1 MRKIRPTHLR
11 RSWLFV
17 GAANDAHIEE
27 ASLSE
32 ADVCIQEFEDF
43 CVPERRD
50 YARNIMPEVLNTWE
64 RQGKVTA
71 VRINPL
77 EDPDGI
83 KDLRAA
89 ISAGVNAVLLPKANY
104 PNQIDRLIKY
114 ITELENEFGK
124 LLNSTEVVPNIEQAE
139 GLENT
144 LSLLKTRP
152 RVVAALVASEDMTV
166 SLNAPRL
173 KNSRILNYVR
183 ERFHV
188 ACCAAGVVSIDMPYT
203 WNDEEGVIRQTE
215 LAQQLGMSSKS
226 TVTSSHCEIINRI
239 FSPTEGEAKQ
249 AAQIVSVFE
258 SARAAGKGQV
268 DFGGIRIEVPTYLN
282 SIAIIERYKAL
293 QKFD

>member
-1 MRKIRPTHLR
+1 MRNIRPTHLR

-124 LLNSTEVVPNIEQAE
+124 PLNSTEVVPNIEQAE

-203 WNDEEGVIRQTE
+203 WDDEEGVIRQTE
-215 LAQQLGMSSKS
+215 LAQELGMSSKS
-226 TVTSSHCEIINRI
+226 TDPTSHCEIINRI

-282 SIAIIERYKAL
+282 SIAFIERYKAL
-293 QKFD
+293 REFI

>member
-239 FSPTEGEAKQ
+239 FSPTEG
-249 AAQIVSVFE
+249 
-258 SARAAGKGQV
+258 
-268 DFGGIRIEVPTYLN
+268 
-282 SIAIIERYKAL
+282 
-293 QKFD
+293 

>member
-1 MRKIRPTHLR
+1 MRNIRPTHLR

-17 GAANDAHIEE
+17 RAANDAHIGE

-124 LLNSTEVVPNIEQAE
+124 PLNSTEVVPNIEQAE

-173 KNSRILNYVR
+173 KNSKILNYVR

-215 LAQQLGMSSKS
+215 LAQELGMSSKS

>member
-1 MRKIRPTHLR
+1 
-11 RSWLFV
+11 
-17 GAANDAHIEE
+17 
-27 ASLSE
+27 
-32 ADVCIQEFEDF
+32 
-43 CVPERRD
+43 
-50 YARNIMPEVLNTWE
+50 MPEVLNTWE
-64 RQGKVTA
+64 GQGKVTA

-124 LLNSTEVVPNIEQAE
+124 PLNSTEVVPNIEQAE

-173 KNSRILNYVR
+173 KNSKILNYVR

-203 WNDEEGVIRQTE
+203 WNDEEGVICQTE
-215 LAQQLGMSSKS
+215 LAQELGMSSKS